1 MGPENMEAVREFM
14 DDFAERTGLSPAGQF
29 SKRYLWT
36 DAFAVCNFLGLYQ
49 YSGDVKWKDLAL
61 LLVDEV
67 HHVLGQYRGDSQHRG
82 WLSGLPDKEAEKHPT
97 IAGLRIGKAL
107 NERGPGDP
115 IDEYKE
121 WDRDGQ
127 YYHYLTKWMHALNR
141 VTAVTGD
148 MKYNRWAVE
157 LAKAAHRGFVYSGG
171 PSSKKRMYWKMS
183 INLSYPLVESMGH
196 HDPLDGLITYIQL
209 QGTLARDPGRLGSLN
224 LEAEIRDLVN
234 ICTGRNWETDDP
246 LGLGGLLCDA
256 FRVAQLF
263 AQGTLEG
270 SDMLRIIL
278 DAAIPGLRY
287 PGRENFLYTP
297 ARFRLAF
304 RELGL
309 SIGLGALE
317 RLDAFIRDNMS
328 ILKDDR
334 DIPILLKT
342 LWKSMSMRDRIET
355 YWLDPANRKTDAWKE
370 HRDINTV
377 MLATSLAPDGFLT
390 I

>member
-1 MGPENMEAVREFM
+1 MDQERMQSAAEFM
-14 DDFAERTGLSPAGQF
+14 EDFAERTGLSPAGQF

-36 DAFAVCNFLGLYQ
+36 DAYAVCNFLGLYQ
-49 YSGDVKWKDLAL
+49 ATGDGKWKELAL

-67 HHVLGQYRGDSQHRG
+67 HQVLGKHRTGSQHQG
-82 WLSGLPDKEAEKHPT
+82 WLSGLTEKEGAAHPT
-97 IAGLRIGKAL
+97 AGGLRIGKAMD
-107 NERGPGDP
+107 ERGPGDP

-121 WDRDGQ
+121 WERDGQ

-141 VTAVTGD
+141 VSTVTGNHIF
-148 MKYNRWAVE
+148 NRWAVE
-157 LAKAAHRGFVYSGG
+157 LAKTAHRGFVYGNSAH
-171 PSSKKRMYWKMS
+171 SKRMYWKMS

-196 HDPLDGLITYIQL
+196 HDPLDGLITYIEL
-209 QGTLARDPGRLGSLN
+209 QGALARDPGAPASLS
-224 LEAEIRDLVN
+224 LQTEIDDLIGICADRD
-234 ICTGRNWETDDP
+234 WQTDDL

-270 SDMLRIIL
+270 SDMLRIVL
-278 DAAIPGLRY
+278 EAAMPGLKY

-297 ARFRLAF
+297 AEFRLAF

-309 SIGLGALE
+309 AIGLHALE
-317 RLDAFIRDNMS
+317 SLDSFLRDNMAVF
-328 ILKDDR
+328 KDDR
-334 DIPILLKT
+334 DIPVMLKT
-342 LWKSMSMRDRIET
+342 FWKYMSLKDRIEE
-355 YWLDPANRKTDAWKE
+355 YWLDEANRKTDAWKE